1 MIKGIIHGLE
11 MAGRVST
18 VLAGV
23 ELGRRAYEAA
33 QNQIDAD
40 AVDGEEVD
48 GGAYPRVFRLDP
60 FHWVTPTPA
69 EWAVRKH
76 LESQGATKEEIRDHI
91 REARKIG
98 RDQESAEAAAAA
110 ARTEAE
116 QAETARRERALR
128 ARAAGDARLARAEA
142 KAAILSQRFRQL
154 SAALSSRA
162 AVEPDPERSHALA
175 TQAAATAALAKAPP
189 SAVDMP
195 QGKGPLAQRLR
206 GLWSAVASR
215 AGDKA
220 DELADRIR
228 DGDPLDSEDLDEEIS
243 DEDALALVVEGA
255 GAGLGELVE
264 GCGCAGAVTE
274 APAELA
280 GLVPGED
287 LLEAF
292 RAMGGDEADGPDN
305 ADEPSGEP
313 SLAEAFNFNDGGSA
327 KLEVDGSDDGMSE
340 LLAVFAGAAPRA
352 ARPARLPPSRSKRP
366 RGACSGGSCPV

>member
-1 MIKGIIHGLE
+1 VIKGIIHGLE

-33 QNQIDAD
+33 QKIDAD

-162 AVEPDPERSHALA
+162 AVETDPERSHALA

-189 SAVDMP
+189 AAVDMP

-243 DEDALALVVEGA
+243 DEAALALVVE

-264 GCGCAGAVTE
+264 GCGCAGAVPE
-274 APAELA
+274 APPAELA

-287 LLEAF
+287 LLAAF
-292 RAMGGDEADGPDN
+292 RAMGGDEADGPDDDD
-305 ADEPSGEP
+305 DEPSGEP
-313 SLAEAFNFNDGGSA
+313 SLSEALAFDGSA
-327 KLEVDGSDDGMSE
+327 DLEVDGSDGGGMNE
-340 LLAVFAGAAPRA
+340 LLAVFAGAVPRA
-352 ARPARLPPSRSKRP
+352 ACPARLTPSRSKRP